1 MDMTK
6 IHEALEAF
14 TEESKKAMM
23 EEIEKAVE
31 AAEEEHKE
39 CKVSLLEYENVLKT
53 LPLSYYAG
61 RPLTAT
67 LEEHADTSYYDPIAD
82 EITISYDVMK
92 DAFQKLQYPE
102 EVEELTRGMLY
113 HEVSHALLSPSSLF
127 KDCNQLKSHVMNIFE
142 DERIE
147 TILRDYYLG
156 VNFKKNVVLLNDY
169 HGEQAESAMQEFYNT
184 VRFRNG
190 EEEYVKE
197 VQFLIDK
204 YFQIDNELNYDSWS
218 GREYPMWDS
227 EVRDYQDDVFKLLIK
242 IAKKWYQKN
251 KKQDLDDKAKQKAG
265 TDFNNA
271 SQTVQDQIV
280 SDMLAEENKGL
291 NQKVIILV
299 EGDGQSGDSEGQG
312 AGKSGDGGSEEE
324 KEKMLGIAE
333 SAEEKQNVGDT
344 GKGAGG
350 KTGAEQQGGRGA
362 GDGARNAQK
371 MLETVLNR
379 HENPD
384 LTKKIAEI
392 FEQFTAREKNQGAA
406 MRRYSGIMNP
416 RNLTRDDWRIW
427 EYKSQTG
434 PIKGYDK
441 LHLNL
446 FIDTSGSFSGNI
458 AKTNE
463 LLRSL
468 INLEQKYPYFD
479 FDLVT
484 CEVGE
489 NLRTKKERHVQ
500 AGGGT
505 DLDDDIWDIYAKLQR
520 RDSFNYNIVLFDGYA
535 FNRSQHEKNFGAFNN
550 SKCSIITDA
559 DNQGAAEKYAPN
571 ARLIIVKRN
580 SRKSYAELLHENV
593 ITVLQ
598 RALM

>member
-1 MDMTK
+1 MNM
-6 IHEALEAF
+6 LEELEKVIA
-14 TEESKKAMM
+14 TEE
-23 EEIEKAVE
+23 EQ
-31 AAEEEHKE
+31 E

-61 RPLTAT
+61 RPLSAT
-67 LEEHADTSYYDPIAD
+67 LEEHAPTSYYDPIAD

-113 HEVSHALLSPSSLF
+113 HEVSHALLSPQSLF
-127 KDCNQLKSHVMNIFE
+127 EGCNQLKQHVMNIFE

-169 HGEQAESAMQEFYNT
+169 HGDPAKSAMEEFYNT
-184 VRFRNG
+184 VRFRTG
-190 EEEYVKE
+190 EDEYVKE

-204 YFQIDNELNYDSWS
+204 YFKINNELSYDQWS
-218 GREYPMWDS
+218 GCEYPMWDN
-227 EVRDYQDDVFKLLIK
+227 EVRNYQGDVYKLLIK

-251 KKQDLDDKAKQKAG
+251 KKQDLDKKAQQQCG
-265 TDFNNA
+265 TDFDKA
-271 SQTVQDQIV
+271 GQSVQDSIV
-280 SDMLAEENKGL
+280 SEMLSEENKGL
-291 NQKVIILV
+291 NQNVIILV
-299 EGDGQSGDSEGQG
+299 DGNGQSGSGQGQSQG
-312 AGKSGDGGSEEE
+312 AGSKGQQGRSEED
-324 KEKMLGIAE
+324 KETMLGIAE
-333 SAEEKQNVGDT
+333 EATEKQNQGDLSVQGIQT
-344 GKGAGG
+344 GG
-350 KTGAEQQGGRGA
+350 KTGTDQQGGRGA
-362 GDGARNAQK
+362 GDGVRGAQK
-371 MLETVLNR
+371 MLDTVLNR
-379 HENPD
+379 HENPE
-384 LTKKIAEI
+384 LTKRLAEI
-392 FEQFTAREKNQGAA
+392 FEQFTAKEKNQGAA
-406 MRRYSGIMNP
+406 MRRYSGILNP

-427 EYKSQTG
+427 EYKSHNG
-434 PIKGYDK
+434 PIKGFDK

-489 NLRTKKERHVQ
+489 TLRTKKERHVQ

-505 DLDDDIWDIYAKLQR
+505 DLDDDIWGIYAKLQR
-520 RDSFNYNIVLFDGYA
+520 KDSFNYNIILFDGYA
-535 FNRSQHEKNFGAFNN
+535 FNRSCHEKNFGAFNN
-550 SKCSIITDA
+550 TKCSIITDS
-559 DNQGAAEKYAPN
+559 DNQKAAETYAPN
-571 ARLIIVKRN
+571 ARHIIVGRGKK
-580 SRKSYAELLHENV
+580 KSYAELLHENV